1 MKILV
6 IDDDQGLRRSL
17 SLILDEGGHGVVV
30 AANGADGLAVAKNEN
45 PDLILCDVRMP
56 QMDGLEFL
64 ERYRQEE
71 GGALVIMMTAYGS
84 VDLAVKAMVAGAYDY
99 IPKPFGA
106 DEVLLT
112 IRKAE
117 ERERLRA
124 EVGRLR
130 AEVRAERRIGDI
142 IARSPGMI
150 QALEVAGKVA
160 RHQSSVLLTGESG
173 TGKELMARYIHRES
187 DRADRPFVPVNC
199 GAIPETLL
207 ESEFFG
213 YVRGAFTGADR
224 DKAGLFEAAEAG
236 TLFLDEVGELP
247 ASLQVKL
254 LRVLQD
260 GEVRRL
266 GGTETTTVSVRI
278 LAATNR
284 DLESAVH
291 AGDFRQDLY
300 YRLAVIPIH
309 LPPLRERTDKIFVQ
323 HAAMEESDDFTGV
336 AHADN
341 VFAVQG
347 PFNDSVQVNDH
358 TPGSLNTLITG
369 IDNNAA
375 TAVGQAVAVGSDAIA
390 RPGRW
395 SVPNL
400 GFHDTTFVSAS
411 GDGGWVV
418 FGEGST
424 DPVGRIIMFE
434 AVQDAISDAI
444 EVDDLMINASET
456 VRGIGLNYDGT
467 LGIARGQDAYFFT
480 TDLRLQGRRVL
491 PPGGAG
497 AVLHPLHANA
507 KSLQNTGGVYRP
519 DTHLGFVG
527 TGDRTIVIID
537 TFHFFRSGR
546 IFIKD
551 VPSGPLRA
559 VLPFPEDNANFT
571 CTSSTVTDQAGNT
584 IGSAVEVFAG
594 GNFNNPHPASG
605 GPTEDSCIVVKLVG
619 ITDAGGVVVVD
630 VRKSDLLR
638 DHPSRN

>member
-30 AANGADGLAVAKNEN
+30 ASNGADGLAVAKNEK

-64 ERYRQEE
+64 ERYRQDE

-150 QALEVAGKVA
+150 RALEVAGKVA

-173 TGKELMARYIHRES
+173 TGKELMARHIHRES

-236 TLFLDEVGELP
+236 ILFLDEVGELP
-247 ASLQVKL
+247 KSLQVKL

-266 GGTETTTVSVRI
+266 GGTETTIVNVRI
-278 LAATNR
+278 VAATNR

-309 LPPLRERTDKIFVQ
+309 LPPLRERTEAIPDLTHHLLGRLWERLNLKVESVTPGAMKALLAYPCPGNIRELENVLE
-323 HAAMEESDDFTGV
+323 HAVVLAEGDTLDEDSLSGRLRDADVVIEPGYASDDL
-336 AHADN
+336 
-341 VFAVQG
+341 
-347 PFNDSVQVNDH
+347 SVKRRCAELERQ
-358 TPGSLNTLITG
+358 LIKR
-369 IDNNAA
+369 ALE
-375 TAVGQAVAVGSDAIA
+375 
-390 RPGRW
+390 R
-395 SVPNL
+395 
-400 GFHDTTFVSAS
+400 
-411 GDGGWVV
+411 
-418 FGEGST
+418 
-424 DPVGRIIMFE
+424 
-434 AVQDAISDAI
+434 
-444 EVDDLMINASET
+444 
-456 VRGIGLNYDGT
+456 
-467 LGIARGQDAYFFT
+467 
-480 TDLRLQGRRVL
+480 
-491 PPGGAG
+491 
-497 AVLHPLHANA
+497 
-507 KSLQNTGGVYRP
+507 TGGN
-519 DTHLGFVG
+519 
-527 TGDRTIVIID
+527 
-537 TFHFFRSGR
+537 RSKAAALLELSPR
-546 IFIKD
+546 A
-551 VPSGPLRA
+551 LRYKIQDYGLA
-559 VLPFPEDNANFT
+559 
-571 CTSSTVTDQAGNT
+571 
-584 IGSAVEVFAG
+584 
-594 GNFNNPHPASG
+594 
-605 GPTEDSCIVVKLVG
+605 
-619 ITDAGGVVVVD
+619 
-630 VRKSDLLR
+630 
-638 DHPSRN
+638 

>member
-30 AANGADGLAVAKNEN
+30 ASNGADGLAVAKNEK
-45 PDLILCDVRMP
+45 PDLIPCDVRMP

-64 ERYRQEE
+64 ERYRQDE

-150 QALEVAGKVA
+150 RALEVAGKVA

-173 TGKELMARYIHRES
+173 TGKELMARHIHRES

-236 TLFLDEVGELP
+236 ILFLDEVGELP
-247 ASLQVKL
+247 KSLQVKL

-266 GGTETTTVSVRI
+266 GGTETTIVNVRI
-278 LAATNR
+278 VAATNR

-309 LPPLRERTDKIFVQ
+309 LPPLRERTEAIPDLTHHLLGRLRERLNLKVESVTPGAMKALLAYPCPGNIRELENVLE
-323 HAAMEESDDFTGV
+323 HAVVLAEGDTLDEDSLSGRLRDADVVIEPGYASDDL
-336 AHADN
+336 
-341 VFAVQG
+341 
-347 PFNDSVQVNDH
+347 SVKRRCAELERQ
-358 TPGSLNTLITG
+358 LIKR
-369 IDNNAA
+369 ALE
-375 TAVGQAVAVGSDAIA
+375 
-390 RPGRW
+390 R
-395 SVPNL
+395 
-400 GFHDTTFVSAS
+400 
-411 GDGGWVV
+411 
-418 FGEGST
+418 
-424 DPVGRIIMFE
+424 
-434 AVQDAISDAI
+434 
-444 EVDDLMINASET
+444 
-456 VRGIGLNYDGT
+456 
-467 LGIARGQDAYFFT
+467 
-480 TDLRLQGRRVL
+480 
-491 PPGGAG
+491 
-497 AVLHPLHANA
+497 
-507 KSLQNTGGVYRP
+507 TGGN
-519 DTHLGFVG
+519 
-527 TGDRTIVIID
+527 
-537 TFHFFRSGR
+537 RSKAAALLELSPR
-546 IFIKD
+546 A
-551 VPSGPLRA
+551 LRYKIQDYGLA
-559 VLPFPEDNANFT
+559 
-571 CTSSTVTDQAGNT
+571 
-584 IGSAVEVFAG
+584 
-594 GNFNNPHPASG
+594 
-605 GPTEDSCIVVKLVG
+605 
-619 ITDAGGVVVVD
+619 
-630 VRKSDLLR
+630 
-638 DHPSRN
+638 

>member
-30 AANGADGLAVAKNEN
+30 ASNGADGLAVARNEE

-150 QALEVAGKVA
+150 RALEVAGKVA

-173 TGKELMARYIHRES
+173 TGKELMARHIHRES

-213 YVRGAFTGADR
+213 YVRGAFTGADS
-224 DKAGLFEAAEAG
+224 DKAGLFEAAEGG

-247 ASLQVKL
+247 TSLQVKL

-278 LAATNR
+278 VAATNR
-284 DLESAVH
+284 DLEAAVH

-309 LPPLRERTDKIFVQ
+309 LPPLRERTEAIPDLTHHLLGRLRERLNLKVESVTPGAMKALLAYPWPGNIRELENVLEQ
-323 HAAMEESDDFTGV
+323 AVVLAEGDTLDEDSLSGRLRAADVVIEPGYASDDL
-336 AHADN
+336 
-341 VFAVQG
+341 
-347 PFNDSVQVNDH
+347 SVKRRCAE
-358 TPGSLNTLITG
+358 LERKLIMR
-369 IDNNAA
+369 ALE
-375 TAVGQAVAVGSDAIA
+375 
-390 RPGRW
+390 R
-395 SVPNL
+395 
-400 GFHDTTFVSAS
+400 
-411 GDGGWVV
+411 
-418 FGEGST
+418 
-424 DPVGRIIMFE
+424 
-434 AVQDAISDAI
+434 
-444 EVDDLMINASET
+444 
-456 VRGIGLNYDGT
+456 
-467 LGIARGQDAYFFT
+467 
-480 TDLRLQGRRVL
+480 
-491 PPGGAG
+491 
-497 AVLHPLHANA
+497 
-507 KSLQNTGGVYRP
+507 TGGN
-519 DTHLGFVG
+519 
-527 TGDRTIVIID
+527 RTKAAALLELSP
-537 TFHFFRSGR
+537 RA
-546 IFIKD
+546 
-551 VPSGPLRA
+551 LRYKIQDYGLA
-559 VLPFPEDNANFT
+559 
-571 CTSSTVTDQAGNT
+571 
-584 IGSAVEVFAG
+584 
-594 GNFNNPHPASG
+594 
-605 GPTEDSCIVVKLVG
+605 
-619 ITDAGGVVVVD
+619 
-630 VRKSDLLR
+630 
-638 DHPSRN
+638 